1 VTIDNSLVLNT
12 NVQNWTKR
20 GFWNTSPKILLITK
34 INQVSF
40 YKKRIRKFE
49 ARTKPQTTEEK
60 IKEFVLR
67 NSKNGYYTKV
77 STLSY
82 KFEISQDRAWEIV
95 GGLLD
100 EGFVE
105 SVHDQKSGE
114 MKLCETG
121 KTYNILNLEI
131 QRKRQKSK
139 EFKKKNSP
147 RK

>member
-1 VTIDNSLVLNT
+1 MSY
-12 NVQNWTKR
+12 
-20 GFWNTSPKILLITK
+20 
-34 INQVSF
+34 
-40 YKKRIRKFE
+40 YKKRIRKFGV
-49 ARTKPQTTEEK
+49 RTKPQTTEEK

-100 EGFVE
+100 DGFIE
-105 SVHDQKSGE
+105 SFHDQKSGE

-121 KTYNILNLEI
+121 ETYNILKLEI

-139 EFKKKNSP
+139 EFKKKEDNP